1 MTDLIE
7 SMTLVEGGKEYELLA
22 SDDKQTYALISKI
35 EEQTAIL
42 QGEQLEAF
50 HAEFDLV
57 RKQYPAYTP
66 DQRLAQ
72 IWDQGGYS
80 WLAAEQQEGEE

>member
-1 MTDLIE
+1 MTDTQEPTKFL
-7 SMTLVEGGKEYELLA
+7 EGGEEYELLCN
-22 SDDKQTYALISKI
+22 DDGSAYILRFKT
-35 EEQTAIL
+35 ENQTALL

-50 HAEFDLV
+50 QKEYSLIKA
-57 RKQYPAYTP
+57 QYPEYTS

-80 WLAAEQQEGEE
+80 WLAIEQEGG